1 MCFDG
6 AHRSGRI
13 NRTAPERSRSALGRV
28 HRSVRTF
35 EGGNNAEGVRVWLF
49 SGFRVSIGSRAK
61 REDAWRLRKAKAMVK
76 LLALAP
82 EHRLHRERVWQ

>member
-1 MCFDG
+1 
-6 AHRSGRI
+6 
-13 NRTAPERSRSALGRV
+13 
-28 HRSVRTF
+28 
-35 EGGNNAEGVRVWLF
+35 LF
-49 SGFRVSIGSRAK
+49 SGFRVSIGSRAI